1 MGGAERQL
9 CDVSDELSHLKHEI
23 IIISLTG
30 ENINKPVDDNIKLIN
45 LQMEKTFFGF
55 LKAYSKARRLI
66 KDFKPEVVHSHM
78 VHANLFARLLRI
90 TLKIPKLIC
99 TAHSNNEG
107 GRLRMLAYRLTDF
120 LADLTTNVS
129 PNAVNSFI
137 EKRASKKGRICSISN
152 GINTNKFAY
161 NQFFRDEKRRELS
174 LENSTPLLLSV
185 GRLTDAKDYPNLL
198 KAFSML
204 SLPISP
210 HLVVIGSG
218 ELQTTLKTISRE
230 LGIDERV
237 HWLGLRT
244 DVAEWY
250 SACDLFI
257 LSSKWEGFGLVV
269 AEAMSCERP
278 VVVTNAGGVADIV
291 ENSSFIV
298 PTENSEELALKIT
311 EVIGL
316 SNIELE
322 NICYKNRQR
331 IIDNFSITEV
341 STKWLSIYKKTFIR

>member
-1 MGGAERQL
+1 M
-9 CDVSDELSHLKHEI
+9 
-23 IIISLTG
+23 
-30 ENINKPVDDNIKLIN
+30 
-45 LQMEKTFFGF
+45 
-55 LKAYSKARRLI
+55 
-66 KDFKPEVVHSHM
+66 
-78 VHANLFARLLRI
+78 
-90 TLKIPKLIC
+90 
-99 TAHSNNEG
+99 
-107 GRLRMLAYRLTDF
+107 
-120 LADLTTNVS
+120 
-129 PNAVNSFI
+129 
-137 EKRASKKGRICSISN
+137 
-152 GINTNKFAY
+152 
-161 NQFFRDEKRRELS
+161 
-174 LENSTPLLLSV
+174 
-185 GRLTDAKDYPNLL
+185 
-198 KAFSML
+198 
-204 SLPISP
+204 
-210 HLVVIGSG
+210 
-218 ELQTTLKTISRE
+218 
-230 LGIDERV
+230 
-237 HWLGLRT
+237 RT